1 MKGGL
6 QMECKELHAY
16 DNSSVSIP
24 KIRNGSC
31 IKIGERVGILTVY
44 TDKHFN
50 WFQKKMIKLCFGF
63 NVEDYSEK

>member
-1 MKGGL
+1 
-6 QMECKELHAY
+6 MECKELHAY
-16 DNSSVSIP
+16 DNSSFSFSVP

-50 WFQKKMIKLCFGF
+50 WFQKK
-63 NVEDYSEK
+63 ND

>member
-1 MKGGL
+1 M
-6 QMECKELHAY
+6 QIECKELHAY
-16 DNSSVSIP
+16 DNGFISIP

-31 IKIGERVGILTVY
+31 IKIGERVGTLTVY

-63 NVEDYSEK
+63 NIEDHSEK